1 VEANFGSQFDYF
13 PVSFWFELDAEP
25 GLPDFSWYY
34 TPKTGKM
41 VDVPTRWLGGI

>member
-1 VEANFGSQFDYF
+1 
-13 PVSFWFELDAEP
+13 
-25 GLPDFSWYY
+25 LPDFSWYY